1 MSLEIERKYLD
12 PDFDAVRRRLREMG
26 GVPLG
31 VHFESNR
38 IFDRKEG
45 GFADAGFLLRL
56 RTQEWPDRKRHVLT
70 LKMPSR
76 ADGPFKV
83 REEREC
89 GISEAASLRGIFEG
103 LGYVERVCYEK
114 VREEWRLPGALVA
127 LDQVPFTR
135 IIEIEGEPK
144 AIETAERC
152 LHLDKCETST
162 KSYHAL
168 HQEWRGAQG
177 LPPRLSFV
185 FEEPERT
192 RLREA
197 LGLTH
202 GESMEET
209 A

>member
-1 MSLEIERKYLD
+1 MPSDVSPTPLLPGIKPVLELLHDDPQRLDHVYCKKGLRSREILEIQQRCRHAGIRYTLVEQQALD
-12 PDFDAVRRRLREMG
+12 RLCREEGAVDTAHQGVMARLCAASFQ
-26 GVPLG
+26 PL
-31 VHFESNR
+31 EQLL
-38 IFDRKEG
+38 
-45 GFADAGFLLRL
+45 ADAMHA
-56 RTQEWPDRKRHVLT
+56 P
-70 LKMPSR
+70 
-76 ADGPFKV
+76 
-83 REEREC
+83 
-89 GISEAASLRGIFEG
+89 
-103 LGYVERVCYEK
+103 
-114 VREEWRLPGALVA
+114 LPLLVA

-177 LPPRLSFV
+177 LPPQLSFV

>member
-1 MSLEIERKYLD
+1 MSLEIERKYLE
-12 PDFDAVRRRLREMG
+12 PDFEAVRRRLREVG

-31 VHFESNR
+31 VHFESNC

-56 RTQEWPDRKRHVLT
+56 RTQEWADRKRHVLT

-76 ADGPFKV
+76 VEGPFKV

-103 LGYVERVCYEK
+103 LGYTERARYEK
-114 VREEWRLPGALVA
+114 VREEWRLPGVLVA
-127 LDQVPFTR
+127 LDRVPFALVA
-135 IIEIEGEPK
+135 EIEGEPK

-168 HQEWRGAQG
+168 HQEWRGARG
-177 LPPRLSFV
+177 LPPSLSFV
-185 FEEPERT
+185 FEEPERS

-197 LGLTH
+197 LGLTR
-202 GESMEET
+202 GGNREET

>member
-76 ADGPFKV
+76 ADGPF
-83 REEREC
+83 
-89 GISEAASLRGIFEG
+89 ISVEDMQKRHIGKATIELLRKFG
-103 LGYVERVCYEK
+103 
-114 VREEWRLPGALVA
+114 
-127 LDQVPFTR
+127 
-135 IIEIEGEPK
+135 
-144 AIETAERC
+144 C
-152 LHLDKCETST
+152 LKGMPETS
-162 KSYHAL
+162 
-168 HQEWRGAQG
+168 Q
-177 LPPRLSFV
+177 LSMFDM
-185 FEEPERT
+185 
-192 RLREA
+192 L
-197 LGLTH
+197 
-202 GESMEET
+202 
-209 A
+209 

>member
-1 MSLEIERKYLD
+1 MER
-12 PDFDAVRRRLREMG
+12 A
-26 GVPLG
+26 
-31 VHFESNR
+31 
-38 IFDRKEG
+38 
-45 GFADAGFLLRL
+45 
-56 RTQEWPDRKRHVLT
+56 
-70 LKMPSR
+70 
-76 ADGPFKV
+76 
-83 REEREC
+83 
-89 GISEAASLRGIFEG
+89 
-103 LGYVERVCYEK
+103 CYEK

-177 LPPRLSFV
+177 LPPQLSFV